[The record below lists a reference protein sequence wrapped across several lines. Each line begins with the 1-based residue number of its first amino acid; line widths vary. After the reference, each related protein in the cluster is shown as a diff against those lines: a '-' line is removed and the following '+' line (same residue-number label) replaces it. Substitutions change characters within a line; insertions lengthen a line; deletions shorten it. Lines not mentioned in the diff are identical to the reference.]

1 MRRFMLLFSLCV
13 SLLLGLPDAEAV
25 TLSVAAPSE
34 NARILAPGRDFYA
47 IVSIDRAGKN
57 PEQEPFNVRF
67 ELYRDGVLAPMRTVT
82 STVDDGTGLTP
93 LNAVKTDYE
102 HGWTPGT
109 APDILA
115 SPPPDLVY
123 NPALPVSFYDA
134 TIKAVV
140 TLHYAAALIQGGHTK
155 TFDTN
160 YPAIYT
166 RDLDEGAYTL
176 KATAVG
182 AAGAEL
188 ATVSVPLTFGSVPD
202 KIISRFSPEKH
213 MENVT
218 AFAQKN
224 NSHIYND
231 LFPGYWD
238 ASALPHGGI
247 PGTLFYEIVRRWRPN
262 DLLEYMNG
270 TIRAVVYNIHGTSTT
285 QSVELGGLGYA
296 GRLGS
301 NSILWYHYDS
311 GEVSLVYDLGNGQA
325 ASKLGTIVPF
335 PDGKRLVLVR
345 AEIRGDGQT
354 EPPASDYVYSPEL
367 ADKTV
372 DWNVADGVAVKPKQ
386 LLSLFGV
393 VKPIQPALDDV
404 VANDDGTYTMNNRIA
419 TVRYTLLD
427 GTQEML
433 VFDAKRVELTRTG
446 INTRPSIYEFR
457 HDIPVP
463 STFNKAWT
471 VRVEAFDSYGA
482 RVPSTEMNFT
492 IAPYSPGGGGGGSG
506 CSLGAAPFALLLV
519 LPLFALAG
527 RRGGA

>member
-1 MRRFMLLFSLCV
+1 MRRFMLLFSLCA

-25 TLSVAAPSE
+25 TLTVAAPSE
-34 NARILAPGRDFYA
+34 GSRILAPGRDFYA

-67 ELYRDGVLAPMRTVT
+67 ELYRDGVLAPLRTVT

-93 LNAVKTDYE
+93 LNAIKTDYP

-109 APDILA
+109 ALDILA

-134 TIKAVV
+134 AIKAVV
-140 TLHYAAALIQGGHTK
+140 TRHYAAALIQGGHTK
-155 TFDTN
+155 TFDSN
-160 YPAIYT
+160 YAAIYT
-166 RDLDEGAYTL
+166 RDLEEGAYTL

-202 KIISRFSPEKH
+202 KIISRFSPENH

-238 ASALPHGGI
+238 ASSLPHGGI

-270 TIRAVVYNIHGTSTT
+270 TIRAVVYNVHVSSAT
-285 QSVELGGLGYA
+285 QSVELGGLAYA

-311 GEVSLVYDLGNGQA
+311 GEVSLAYDLGNG
-325 ASKLGTIVPF
+325 
-335 PDGKRLVLVR
+335 
-345 AEIRGDGQT
+345 
-354 EPPASDYVYSPEL
+354 
-367 ADKTV
+367 
-372 DWNVADGVAVKPKQ
+372 ADGVAVKPKQ

-393 VKPIQPALDDV
+393 VKPIQPALNDV
-404 VANDDGTYTMNNRIA
+404 VANDDGTYTINNRIA

-433 VFDAKRVELTRTG
+433 TFDAKRVELTRNG
-446 INTRPSIYEFR
+446 INNRPSIYEFR

-463 STFNKAWT
+463 ATFNKPWT
-471 VRVEAFDSYGA
+471 VRVAAFDIYGTL
-482 RVPSTEMNFT
+482 VPGTEMSFT
-492 IAPYSPGGGGGGSG
+492 LAPYSPGGGGGGGG
-506 CSLGAAPFALLLV
+506 CSVGAAPFALLLL
-519 LPLFALAG
+519 LPLLVLAG
-527 RRGGA
+527 KRGRT

>member
-1 MRRFMLLFSLCV
+1 MRRFMLLFSMCA

-25 TLSVAAPSE
+25 KLSVVAPSE
-34 NARILAPGRDFYA
+34 NSRILAPGRDFYA
-47 IVSIDRAGKN
+47 IVSVDREGKN

-67 ELYRDGVLAPMRTVT
+67 ELFRDGVLAPMRTIT
-82 STVDDGTGLTP
+82 SAVGDGTGLTP
-93 LNAVKTDYE
+93 LAAIKTDYP

-109 APDILA
+109 ALDILA

-134 TIKAVV
+134 AIKAVV
-140 TLHYAAALIQGGHTK
+140 TRHYAAALIQGGHTK

-166 RDLDEGAYTL
+166 RDLEEGAYTL
-176 KATAVG
+176 KVTAVG
-182 AAGAEL
+182 GAGAEL
-188 ATVSVPLTFGSVPD
+188 ASANVSLTFGGVPD
-202 KIISRFSPEKH
+202 KIICRFSPEKH

-218 AFAQKN
+218 AFARKN
-224 NSHIYND
+224 NSHIYTD

-238 ASALPHGGI
+238 ASKLPHGGI

-270 TIRAVVYNIHGTSTT
+270 TIRAVVYNIHSTSAT
-285 QSVELGGLGYA
+285 QSVELGGLAHA

-301 NSILWYHYDS
+301 NSIIWYHYDS

-345 AEIRGDGQT
+345 AEIRGDGRT
-354 EPPASDYVYSPEL
+354 EPPTSDYVYSPEL

-393 VKPIQPALDDV
+393 VKPIQPSLDDV
-404 VANDDGTYTMNNRIA
+404 VANDDGTFTVNNRIA

-433 VFDAKRVELTRTG
+433 VVDAKRVELTRTG

-463 STFNKAWT
+463 ATFNKPWT
-471 VRVEAFDSYGA
+471 VRVAAFDIRGNP
-482 RVPSTEMNFT
+482 VPGTEMSFT
-492 IAPYSPGGGGGGSG
+492 LAPYSPGGGGGGGG
-506 CSLGAAPFALLLV
+506 CSVGAAPFALLLL
-519 LPLFALAG
+519 LPLVVLAS
-527 RRGGA
+527 RRKDV

>member
-1 MRRFMLLFSLCV
+1 MRRFMLFFSLCA

-34 NARILAPGRDFYA
+34 NSRILAPGRDFYA

-67 ELYRDGVLAPMRTVT
+67 DLYRDGTLAPLRTVT
-82 STVDDGTGLTP
+82 SMVDDGTGLTP
-93 LNAVKTDYE
+93 LNAIMTNYP

-109 APDILA
+109 ELDILA

-123 NPALPVSFYDA
+123 DPARPASFYEA
-134 TIKAVV
+134 PIKAVV
-140 TLHYAAALIQGGHTK
+140 TRHYAAALIQGGGTK
-155 TFDTN
+155 SFDTN
-160 YPAIYT
+160 YAVIYT
-166 RDLDEGAYTL
+166 RDLEEGVYTL

-202 KIISRFSPEKH
+202 KIISRFSPKKH

-224 NSHIYND
+224 NSHIYTD

-238 ASALPHGGI
+238 ASKLPHGGI

-262 DLLEYMNG
+262 DILEYMNG
-270 TIRAVVYNIHGTSTT
+270 TIRAIVYNIHETSTS
-285 QSVELGGLGYA
+285 QSVELGGLGHA

-301 NSILWYHYDS
+301 NTILWYHYDS
-311 GEVSLVYDLGNGQA
+311 GELSLAYDLGNGQTA
-325 ASKLGTIVPF
+325 VKEGAIVPF
-335 PDGKRLVLVR
+335 PEGRRLVFVR
-345 AEIRGDGQT
+345 AEIRGDGQI
-354 EPPASDYVYSPEL
+354 ELPASDYVYSPEL

-393 VKPIQPALDDV
+393 VKPIQPALNDV

-427 GTQEML
+427 GAQEVL
-433 VFDAKRVELTRTG
+433 SFDAKRVELTRTG
-446 INTRPSIYEFR
+446 INTKPSIYEFR
-457 HDIPVP
+457 HDIPIP
-463 STFNKAWT
+463 ATFNKPWT
-471 VRVEAFDSYGA
+471 VRVAAFDSHG
-482 RVPSTEMNFT
+482 VPVQGTETSFT
-492 IAPYSPGGGGGGSG
+492 ITPASAGGGGGGGG
-506 CSLGAAPFALLLV
+506 CSLGSAPFALILL
-519 LPLFALAG
+519 LPLLALAG
-527 RRGGA
+527 KRGRA

>member
-1 MRRFMLLFSLCV
+1 MRRFMLLFSLCA

-25 TLSVAAPSE
+25 TLTVAAPSE
-34 NARILAPGRDFYA
+34 GSRILAPGRDFYA

-67 ELYRDGVLAPMRTVT
+67 ELYRDGVLAPLRTVT

-93 LNAVKTDYE
+93 LNAIKTDYP

-109 APDILA
+109 ALDILA

-134 TIKAVV
+134 AIKAVV
-140 TLHYAAALIQGGHTK
+140 TRHYAAALIQGGHTK
-155 TFDTN
+155 TFDSN
-160 YPAIYT
+160 YAAIYT
-166 RDLDEGAYTL
+166 RDLEEGAYTL

-238 ASALPHGGI
+238 ASSLPHGGI

-270 TIRAVVYNIHGTSTT
+270 TIRAVVYNVHVSSAT
-285 QSVELGGLGYA
+285 QSVELGGLAYA

-311 GEVSLVYDLGNGQA
+311 GEVSLAYDLGNGQA

-354 EPPASDYVYSPEL
+354 EPPTSDYVYTPEL

-393 VKPIQPALDDV
+393 VKPIQPALNDV
-404 VANDDGTYTMNNRIA
+404 VANDDGTYTINNRIA

-433 VFDAKRVELTRTG
+433 TFDAKRVELTRNG
-446 INTRPSIYEFR
+446 INNRPSIYEFR

-463 STFNKAWT
+463 ATFNKPWT
-471 VRVEAFDSYGA
+471 VRVAAFDSYGTL
-482 RVPSTEMNFT
+482 VPGTEMSFT
-492 IAPYSPGGGGGGSG
+492 LAPYSPGGGGGGGG
-506 CSLGAAPFALLLV
+506 CSVGAAPFALLLL
-519 LPLFALAG
+519 LPLLVLAG
-527 RRGGA
+527 KRGRT